1 MWVKFWQLAGD
12 FGYHWKNFVI
22 SKTEYSYLEESFD
35 ISRRILIL
43 WEETKIPLQHEFGEK
58 MFVMKNLKVSNE
70 FELASLIKLVQSFI
84 ENATMNY

>member
-1 MWVKFWQLAGD
+1 M
-12 FGYHWKNFVI
+12 
-22 SKTEYSYLEESFD
+22 
-35 ISRRILIL
+35 

-58 MFVMKNLKVSNE
+58 MFAMKNLKVSNE